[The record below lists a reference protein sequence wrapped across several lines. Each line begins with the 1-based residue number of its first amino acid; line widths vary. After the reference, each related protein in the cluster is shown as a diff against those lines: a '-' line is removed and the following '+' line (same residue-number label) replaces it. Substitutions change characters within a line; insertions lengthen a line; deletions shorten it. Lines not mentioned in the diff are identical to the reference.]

1 MRPHVAPTEPT
12 HMGAGGS
19 VSGARVLA
27 EACVACG
34 KHELAID
41 GLTQALV
48 HLRRGV
54 AALREENAELRAELS
69 RRQRPRSA
77 ARR

>member
-1 MRPHVAPTEPT
+1 MRPQGVAPAEPT
-12 HMGAGGS
+12 RRGAQGS
-19 VSGARVLA
+19 

-34 KHELAID
+34 KHELTLV

-54 AALREENAELRAELS
+54 AALREENAELRAELA
-69 RRQRPRSA
+69 RLQRPRTT